1 MYDIKTTYL
10 NHIEDIELKQ
20 IFIMIAMTV
29 SVAFMPAQ
37 AQSLLKMFAAD
48 SALIEFSSTHI
59 VAEPMTQTD
68 APATYEYTFRNT
80 GVRKVKI
87 SRVVSTCS
95 CLYTYC
101 DKEAVSPGDTAVIYA
116 RFNPKGLAGKTENKI
131 FVYTKE
137 GNGPAAVLKM
147 TVNVENTMD
156 GAGQYP
162 ISMGGINLKRN
173 IVRFKKGV
181 AATESIGFVNM
192 SGRSLKFDCDRA
204 LLPDC
209 LRFYAEPVRPMKE
222 GVIKISYD
230 PSVPVNADELVI
242 LLQGLGLPPSKSSIK
257 VIME

>member
-1 MYDIKTTYL
+1 MSAAVGAALKKVLVAILTEPKVLKNILFAILVVVVAMILPTVFLVSIFSGDFEVDTASLQQYV
-10 NHIEDIELKQ
+10 EDNL
-20 IFIMIAMTV
+20 
-29 SVAFMPAQ
+29 S
-37 AQSLLKMFAAD
+37 AAD
-48 SALIEFSSTHI
+48 I
-59 VAEPMTQTD
+59 VFLT
-68 APATYEYTFRNT
+68 
-80 GVRKVKI
+80 
-87 SRVVSTCS
+87 
-95 CLYTYC
+95 
-101 DKEAVSPGDTAVIYA
+101 
-116 RFNPKGLAGKTENKI
+116 
-131 FVYTKE
+131 
-137 GNGPAAVLKM
+137 
-147 TVNVENTMD
+147 NVENTMD